1 VSQQES
7 ELVRVRHRIGVAI
20 CDALA
25 TRLALHRPEFFA
37 EELRREVEARIGPKA
52 APGSA
57 DRILRDLRQRGVLDY
72 VVLSRRR
79 SHYRVVRV
87 GPPPPA
93 PPRQLEL
100 FLT

>member
-1 VSQQES
+1 MSQQES

-37 EELRREVEARIGPKA
+37 EELRREVAARIGKA

-93 PPRQLEL
+93 PPRQLDL
-100 FLT
+100 YPT

>member
-1 VSQQES
+1 MSQQES

-37 EELRREVEARIGPKA
+37 EELRREVAARIAQKA

-93 PPRQLEL
+93 PPRQLDL
-100 FLT
+100 YPT